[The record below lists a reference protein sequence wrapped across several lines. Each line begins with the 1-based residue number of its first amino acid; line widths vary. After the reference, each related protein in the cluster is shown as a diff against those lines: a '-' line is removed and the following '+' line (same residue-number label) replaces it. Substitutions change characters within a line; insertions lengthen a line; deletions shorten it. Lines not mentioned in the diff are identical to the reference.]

1 MLVVGTAHNDR
12 VAVGV
17 VVDHGARAVRYVCA
31 IGADVGSQVAEGLV
45 VETVDL
51 HTVRGVVVAVGRD
64 PAGGHVTLHVDAVER
79 RDHVHAKVILIAD
92 LGRVEDL
99 GPDVVG
105 RRIGA
110 PRDADRAHRPGLL
123 AHQLR

>member
-17 VVDHGARAVRYVCA
+17 VVDHGARAVRHVCA

-51 HTVRGVVVAVGRD
+51 HTVWGVVVAVGRD

-79 RDHVHAKVILIAD
+79 RGPLPSGGV
-92 LGRVEDL
+92 L
-99 GPDVVG
+99 GPGLRPVG
-105 RRIGA
+105 RLGA
-110 PRDADRAHRPGLL
+110 DAGRP
-123 AHQLR
+123 

>member
-17 VVDHGARAVRYVCA
+17 VVDHGARAVRHVCA

-64 PAGGHVTLHVDAVER
+64 PAGGHVTLRVYSVETGGHVQGTVTLITERGRGGR
-79 RDHVHAKVILIAD
+79 RD
-92 LGRVEDL
+92 
-99 GPDVVG
+99 PD
-105 RRIGA
+105 
-110 PRDADRAHRPGLL
+110 RDS
-123 AHQLR
+123 

>member
-1 MLVVGTAHNDR
+1 MLVVGTAHNDL

-79 RDHVHAKVILIAD
+79 RGH
-92 LGRVEDL
+92 
-99 GPDVVG
+99 
-105 RRIGA
+105 GA
-110 PRDADRAHRPGLL
+110 PQGILL
-123 AHQLR
+123 TDTGRGERH